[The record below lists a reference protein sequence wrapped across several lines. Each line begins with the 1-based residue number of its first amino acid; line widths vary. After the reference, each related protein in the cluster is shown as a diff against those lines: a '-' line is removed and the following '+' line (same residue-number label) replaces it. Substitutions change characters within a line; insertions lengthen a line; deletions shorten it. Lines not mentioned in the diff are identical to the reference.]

1 MMVRITPTQGRFDS
15 SLDTMATKLRAPVF
29 VDNALHYAKVESSS
43 EGSKVTIENNNAENY
58 DLATEKAY
66 SLVESESTAYLTHR
80 ETDGHTLKNAIYG
93 SKGKNASTP
102 LLYGAVNN
110 GKRLLGKTTTST
122 DEGLRIELRNMKSK
136 TLRDIGFDEDA
147 VRFGQTVDV
156 GFRTT
161 DLAMRLGDSI
171 TGSITSV
178 SIGNPLNT
186 VNSSQR
192 RQHSN
197 VFLAANFNG
206 VNLITSLRYLSK
218 HDNSIPVFNRFGSL
232 LHVPMSYF
240 SSLRVLDANI
250 RLGNKDSIPVE
261 DSQNRVS
268 VRGRRIAMNEELL
281 VTMDDRSR
289 QQGRFDNDVIEN
301 ITPVFDASITSMQQ
315 ARRVARKM
323 LKANNAMQGRIETNG
338 HPFAFDLRP
347 GDVVMYDGQKHVI
360 IEATH
365 KMARSVSDFVFTS
378 VKSGIDGI
386 LQGIFETGITESA
399 VRNPETTQQ
408 IKEEN
413 FSFFNTLDITIVPMI
428 TLTRV
433 AKNGFLIG
441 RNGNRG
447 RIGGNYKVLGLN
459 KGTSVTMRGDL

>member
-1 MMVRITPTQGRFDS
+1 MVRITPTQGHFDA

-43 EGSKVTIENNNAENY
+43 EGNKVTIENNNAENY

-66 SLVESESTAYLTHR
+66 SIVESESTVYLTHR
-80 ETDGHTLKNAIYG
+80 ETDGHSLKSAIYS
-93 SKGKNASTP
+93 SKGKNATTP
-102 LLYGAVNN
+102 LLYGASDES
-110 GKRLLGKTTTST
+110 KRLLGKTTTT
-122 DEGLRIELRNMKSK
+122 TNEGLRIELRNMKGRRLTS
-136 TLRDIGFDEDA
+136 IGFDDNA
-147 VRFGQTVDV
+147 VRLGQTIDV

-161 DLAMRLGDSI
+161 DLAIRLGESI

-218 HDNSIPVFNRFGSL
+218 HDNAVPVFNRFGSL

-240 SSLRVLDANI
+240 SSLRVLDADN
-250 RLGNKDSIPVE
+250 RLGNKDTIPLE

-268 VRGRRIAMNEELL
+268 VRGRAVALNEDLI

-289 QQGRFDNDVIEN
+289 QQGRFDNDVIEG

-323 LKANNAMQGRIETNG
+323 LKANSAMLGRVITQG
-338 HPFAFDLRP
+338 HPSAFDLRP
-347 GDVVMYDGQKHVI
+347 GDIVMYDGEKRVIVEANHVMSRG
-360 IEATH
+360 T
-365 KMARSVSDFVFTS
+365 SDFTFVS
-378 VKSGIDGI
+378 IKSGIDGI
-386 LQGIFETGITESA
+386 LQGIFEAGITEAA
-399 VRNPETTQQ
+399 VKNPDTTQQ
-408 IKEEN
+408 ITEEN
-413 FSFFNTLDITIVPMI
+413 FSFFNTFDITIVPM
-428 TLTRV
+428 LTVNRV
-433 AKNGFLIG
+433 AANGFLIG

-447 RIGGNYKVLGLN
+447 RVGGNHKVLGLN
-459 KGTSVTMRGDL
+459 KGTPITIRGDL